1 MNEAEDFAIRIGMV
15 NLADKS
21 WDYVR
26 DTTWPNIKKATITN
40 VDKYNQTVAGAG
52 TEAKLID
59 LAVLEIGQR
68 ILLLK

>member
-40 VDKYNQTVAGAG
+40 VDKYNQTVAGPG
-52 TEAKLID
+52 STM
-59 LAVLEIGQR
+59 LEHSIFSEKSDDFFVPR
-68 ILLLK
+68 